1 MPCSHYTIL
10 ELKVKGVV
18 KTIAYKWYEALKY
31 ALFLKDIKAKGTART
46 RLEHTKEHYN
56 EQW

>member
-46 RLEHTKEHYN
+46 RLEHTNYN